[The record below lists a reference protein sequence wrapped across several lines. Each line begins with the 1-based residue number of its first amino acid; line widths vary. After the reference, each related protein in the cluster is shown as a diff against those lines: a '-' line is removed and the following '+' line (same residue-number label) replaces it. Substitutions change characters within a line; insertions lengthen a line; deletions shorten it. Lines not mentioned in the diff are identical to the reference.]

1 MWLLFALPLPA
12 LNQLCR
18 HSHRRIAL
26 FGGKEEERH
35 QATGEFVG
43 SCRVAAPSEPET
55 DTDGSQHGAFKQAC
69 AEPCRRAWAGRSSP
83 GSSIRLQLA
92 PLPGWARP
100 PNSRIPPTSKV
111 KLLFSQVPGWLDSKA
126 LAAKAENVALL
137 WRIQMWL
144 RFQEFGPSVTGI
156 W

>member
-1 MWLLFALPLPA
+1 MASLCSPSPRSQSVVQTQPQKNCFLGGERRRKTSRHWGVRGLLP
-12 LNQLCR
+12 CR
-18 HSHRRIAL
+18 
-26 FGGKEEERH
+26 
-35 QATGEFVG
+35 
-43 SCRVAAPSEPET
+43 APSEPET
-55 DTDGSQHGAFKQAC
+55 DTDGSQQGACKQAC
-69 AEPCRRAWAGRSSP
+69 AEPCARAWAGRSSP
-83 GSSIRLQLA
+83 GSSIRLQFA